1 MFDPKKLS
9 YPRVEDG
16 VVLYGP
22 EDWPPAK
29 LAVLQRLSAPAPQ
42 EAEPTP
48 DEPKAETPKPRRG
61 RPRKKTA

>member
-22 EDWPPAK
+22 EDWPAAK
-29 LAVLQRLSAPAPQ
+29 LAVLQRLSAPAHQ

-61 RPRKKTA
+61 RQRKKTA